1 MDLFDSKRQER
12 LEAARKASVA
22 SKEAARKFLIEAGI
36 LLPNGEV
43 APHLRQKYV
52 GAIIDLG
59 YCFDLTDSAYLQ
71 ELKDAYES
79 MVELYKESE
88 LELPQNTPIGKS
100 TDLLIRKLDC
110 AVVQTALTYNK
121 KANAHP
127 YDSVKGVFWEGQEL
141 YPNAGFRE
149 KNHIQICVCNP
160 NCIKGYFLPRGINQ
174 DYPNP

>member
-1 MDLFDSKRQER
+1 
-12 LEAARKASVA
+12 
-22 SKEAARKFLIEAGI
+22 
-36 LLPNGEV
+36 
-43 APHLRQKYV
+43 
-52 GAIIDLG
+52 
-59 YCFDLTDSAYLQ
+59 
-71 ELKDAYES
+71 